1 MKKVSTYSV
10 SCDRITIEIMIKIYT
25 SPSCSSCRKVKKW
38 FEEQQIPFEER
49 NIFNAALDPKE
60 LKEIL
65 FKSENGTEDIISERS
80 KIVKE
85 KKVNLDNLTISE
97 MINFIRENPS
107 VLKRPI
113 VVNDRRIQV
122 GYNEE
127 EIRSFIPQARRIF
140 ETHCNPD
147 ECPDFNTCPH
157 ARDCVI
163 DKK

>member
-1 MKKVSTYSV
+1 
-10 SCDRITIEIMIKIYT
+10 MIKIYT

-49 NIFNAALDPKE
+49 NIFNAALDPVE

-85 KKVNLDNLTISE
+85 KKVNVEDMTISE
-97 MINFIRENPS
+97 MISFIRENPS

-140 ETHCNPD
+140 EKHCNAD
-147 ECPDFNTCPH
+147 ECPDFNACPH

>member
-1 MKKVSTYSV
+1 
-10 SCDRITIEIMIKIYT
+10 MIKIYT

-49 NIFNAALDPKE
+49 NIFNAALDPVE

-65 FKSENGTEDIISERS
+65 FKSENGTDDIISERS

-85 KKVNLDNLTISE
+85 KKVNVEDMTISE
-97 MINFIRENPS
+97 MISFIRENPS

-140 ETHCNPD
+140 EKHCNAD
-147 ECPDFNTCPH
+147 ECPDFNACPH

>member
-1 MKKVSTYSV
+1 
-10 SCDRITIEIMIKIYT
+10 MIKIYT

-38 FEEQQIPFEER
+38 FEDQKIPFEER
-49 NIFNAALDPKE
+49 NIFSATLDPKE

-80 KIVKE
+80 KIVKD
-85 KKVNLDNLTISE
+85 KKINLDNLSISQMVE
-97 MINFIRENPS
+97 FIRENPS

-127 EIRSFIPQARRIF
+127 EIRSFIPAARRIF
-140 ETHCNPD
+140 EKNCNA
-147 ECPDFNTCPH
+147 ENCPDFNNCPH
-157 ARDCVI
+157 ALDSII